1 MENREEVKSIIRY
14 LPVFLRSSN
23 IFWPPPVV
31 EALKSLSG
39 GPNCSNVDSG
49 ELLFLAISD
58 MRNSLSLSADPLSP
72 SAPHGISLFFDD
84 LMSRAEATKWFGDVV
99 PELAKLVL
107 RLPALLESHYVN
119 AQQGTALRLLE
130 SQEPGIVLLSQELVG
145 ALLACSLLCLFP
157 VAIRGAKRLPT
168 INFDQLFASLYDSYD
183 EKQENKIKC
192 IVHYFERISSHM
204 PRGNISFMRKVLPLQ
219 QSSFAIS
226 YPMPGLWKK
235 STVSLCP
242 FQVYSSG
249 LIEDQTEEALEVDFA
264 NKYIGGGVLHKG
276 CLQEEIRFVINPE
289 LILGMLFLP
298 AMAKNE
304 AIEIVGAERFSNYTG
319 YASSFRFSGNYMDK
333 RDVDMSGRRKTRITA
348 IDAKS
353 NPGYRQYKVEY
364 IMREINKAYCGFI
377 DQSYIQDIR
386 PPSCTPEDVYMET
399 SSTSS
404 GDNKILSIDKLN
416 KDFERKGD
424 QCMGQ
429 HDSIGIATGNWGCG
443 AFGGDPELKTIIQW
457 LAASQASRPFISYY
471 TFGIDKLQS
480 LDQVTRWIMSQ
491 KWTVGD
497 LWNML
502 IEYSSQKLQRE
513 TKVGFCSWL
522 LPSLHAH
529 DPMDLY

>member
-84 LMSRAEATKWFGDVV
+84 
-99 PELAKLVL
+99 
-107 RLPALLESHYVN
+107 
-119 AQQGTALRLLE
+119 
-130 SQEPGIVLLSQELVG
+130 ELVG

-168 INFDQLFASLYDSYD
+168 INFDQLFASSIATEFFCHLLSDAWSL
-183 EKQENKIKC
+183 EKIYC
-192 IVHYFERISSHM
+192 F
-204 PRGNISFMRKVLPLQ
+204 PLP
-219 QSSFAIS
+219 I
-226 YPMPGLWKK
+226 
-235 STVSLCP
+235 
-242 FQVYSSG
+242 SG